1 MSAQGDL
8 NGSDPWGVADLRP
21 PTGKRY
27 AVWPMFSGR
36 TDRIVK
42 TSLIALCAPR
52 GQSMFTKIHRI
63 QVIDPGRKIAEI
75 SSHLAADSLHE
86 SVGFDSAE
94 AVGENYPFPIS
105 GPICW

>member
-1 MSAQGDL
+1 
-8 NGSDPWGVADLRP
+8 
-21 PTGKRY
+21 
-27 AVWPMFSGR
+27 
-36 TDRIVK
+36 
-42 TSLIALCAPR
+42 
-52 GQSMFTKIHRI
+52 MFTKIHRI